1 MTNLLLT
8 AFVALA
14 LLGAATV
21 GFATQRRLRP
31 QHVSREAFDSVR
43 LLMSMLLT
51 FTALVLGLLTS
62 SAKARHDTYNKL
74 LSDYSAD
81 LIELDHRLRVYG
93 SDADDIRKSLRAYT
107 AAAIADTWPAESRPE
122 GVYPVTRHGMS
133 LEAPTLGE
141 LLADVDIRI
150 QKLAPTDEFRRQI
163 AERLRNRVA
172 DTIQRRW
179 QLILS
184 ASSTLSWPFLVI
196 LTSWLVVIFGIFA
209 MTAPRNGLVYAVV
222 ALAALAIAS
231 PFYFILS
238 YSGSQSGSVLELS
251 SAPMRAALMHMDRAQ

>member
-8 AFVALA
+8 AFVSLA
-14 LLGAATV
+14 LLVAATL
-21 GFATQRRLRP
+21 GFVTQRRLGP
-31 QHVSREAFDSVR
+31 QHVSRETFDSVR

-62 SAKARHDTYNKL
+62 SAKERYDTYNKL

-93 SDADDIRKSLRAYT
+93 ADADDIRKSLRAYT

-122 GVYPVTRHGMS
+122 GVYPLAAREDS
-133 LEAPTLGE
+133 IEAPRLGD
-141 LLADVDIRI
+141 LLADIDVRI
-150 QKLAPTDEFRRQI
+150 QTLAPADEFRRQI

-184 ASSTLSWPFLVI
+184 ARSTLSWPFLVI

-209 MTAPRNGLVYAVV
+209 MTAPRNGLVYAVIV
-222 ALAALAIAS
+222 LAALAIAS
-231 PFYFILS
+231 PLYFILS
-238 YSGSQSGSVLELS
+238 YSGSQSGGVLELS
-251 SAPMRAALMHMDRAQ
+251 SAPMRAALAHMDRAQ